1 MMKVR
6 EAAAKINASPSFIYS
21 AISDG
26 RLRCYRI
33 GKGQGGI
40 RISEEQLKAFL
51 EATEKTGASVPPK
64 PAARPLKLKHLRA

>member
-6 EAAAKINASPSFIYS
+6 EAAAKINASPSFVYS
-21 AISDG
+21 AIRDG

-40 RISEEQLKAFL
+40 RVSEAQLQAFL
-51 EATEKTGASVPPK
+51 QATEKNGDSVPPK
-64 PAARPLKLKHLRA
+64 PAPRPIKLKHLEA

>member
-1 MMKVR
+1 MKVR
-6 EAAAKINASPSFIYS
+6 EAAAKINASPSFVYS

-40 RISEEQLKAFL
+40 RVSEEQLQAFL
-51 EATEKTGASVPPK
+51 QVTEKKGESVPLK
-64 PAARPLKLKHLRA
+64 PAPRPIKLKHLEA

>member
-1 MMKVR
+1 MMKVK
-6 EAAAKINASPSFIYS
+6 EAAAKIKASPSFVYS

-40 RISEEQLKAFL
+40 RISEEQLHAFL
-51 EATEKTGASVPPK
+51 QTTEVNGESVPPK
-64 PAARPLKLKHLRA
+64 PAPRRVKLKHLEA